1 MSIVNRMLTIPENV
15 QVVIKNREVKD
26 TSQPKEQE
34 VEIIGPRGKLTQ
46 KIFPEVEV
54 VKTENKLFTKLKAE
68 SKKRELVGTLNSL
81 LYNALEGVTE
91 GHQKELDIKGVG
103 YKVVMKNN
111 QLEFSLGKSYKEIG
125 SKKFSQDLVSIPADL
140 EVNCPEN
147 NQITV
152 KGISKEKVGQFATQ
166 IKKLRRRSPYK
177 LKGIYDKNE
186 KVKLKTGKKLSK

>member
-1 MSIVNRMLTIPENV
+1 MSIVNRILTIPENV
-15 QVVIKNREVKD
+15 QVVIKNREVND
-26 TSQPKEQE
+26 TSQLKEQE
-34 VEIIGPRGKLTQ
+34 IEIIGPRGKLTQ

-54 VKTENKLFTKLKAE
+54 VKTESKLFTKLKAE

-103 YKVVMKNN
+103 YKVLKPTNEELN
-111 QLEFSLGKSYKEIG
+111 FSLGASHPIK
-125 SKKFSQDLVSIPADL
+125 LAIPNDL
-140 EVNCPEN
+140 EVNCPEI

-152 KGISKEKVGQFATQ
+152 KGISKEKVGQFAAQ